1 MGTDGFAVEE
11 VDNDGMGGNRCDEL
25 FRLDKDLRVIFARIR
40 TWFGSSFEVG
50 IVSVGPLK
58 TEIVLLSFIFI
69 PYKGCRTEDIQS
81 NEQGMRL
88 DNAHSF

>member
-1 MGTDGFAVEE
+1 MLYLQGLGI
-11 VDNDGMGGNRCDEL
+11 
-25 FRLDKDLRVIFARIR
+25 DLVHL
-40 TWFGSSFEVG
+40 SSWG

-69 PYKGCRTEDIQS
+69 PYKGYRMEDIQS
-81 NEQGMRL
+81 NEKGMRL